1 MGYGER
7 MKFFRI
13 LLGFVLLIAALLA
26 LSAQRQGS
34 GALIAQSAYIVAL
47 ILLIIDRIV
56 MIRKDHMTNG
66 RAVVQIAIGVLIA
79 SLLFSPDFA
88 NVVQKKRPGHE
99 LSTIIQLAEDPD
111 RDKRIMALEICL
123 QRRRFKACKNA
134 FKQAAQSDDPLIR
147 ALGQSG
153 LRGRSGMRR

>member
-1 MGYGER
+1 

-13 LLGFVLLIAALLA
+13 LLGLVLLIAALLA

-88 NVVQKKRPGHE
+88 NVVQKKRPGLE
-99 LSTIIQLAEDPD
+99 LSHIIKLAEDAD

-134 FKQAAQSDDPLIR
+134 FKQAAQSDDPLIQ
-147 ALGQSG
+147 ALGKSG
-153 LRGRSGMRR
+153 LRGRSGIRR